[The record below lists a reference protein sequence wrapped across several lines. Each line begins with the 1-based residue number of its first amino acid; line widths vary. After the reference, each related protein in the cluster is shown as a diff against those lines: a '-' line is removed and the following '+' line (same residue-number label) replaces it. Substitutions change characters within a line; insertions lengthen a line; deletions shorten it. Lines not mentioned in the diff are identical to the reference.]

1 MTLVWF
7 FTTLYYL
14 VVQFPSLIISRER
27 RLTDVEFQRLFEIK
41 SFVAVRLLNTQT
53 VGSLATVFGIYNKLA
68 VATVVHDNKVRNKA
82 IFNICVLSVRT
93 KKVNA
98 WEPWELRKVHVFANT
113 L

>member
-14 VVQFPSLIISRER
+14 VVQFPSIIISRER
-27 RLTDVEFQRLFEIK
+27 RLTDVEFQRLFETK

-68 VATVVHDNKVRNKA
+68 LATVVHDNKVRNKA

-98 WEPWELRKVHVFANT
+98 WEP
-113 L
+113 